1 MKRFEMS
8 PAMGV
13 ALLALFVALGGTGY
27 AVSSLPRNSV
37 GPKQLRTGAVTTK
50 KLKKRAVR
58 ARGLPATR

>member
-27 AVSSLPRNSV
+27 AAIVLPADSV
-37 GPKQLRTGAVTTK
+37 G
-50 KLKKRAVR
+50 
-58 ARGLPATR
+58 